1 MHVRVWNAPRTGD
14 RRVPWS
20 RAAALPRQPVQAKCT
35 KMLCA
40 SNTHAPRRLAGLARP
55 PQRGRDR
62 VRGMPKGP
70 QKARRSGPP
79 LEFQAGT
86 LLKSSS
92 LSGART
98 TPLPRD
104 PAAVVALP
112 RGTGFPEMDPQK
124 RSSPPQTPSRVWPP
138 RACAAGEATFELH
151 SECWATEPTTG
162 ARGGWPRAR
171 PHLVY
176 RADKPPQLQAAPAP
190 LSPIPPRN
198 RQLARINPRGN
209 RGG

>member
-86 LLKSSS
+86 LLKSRA
-92 LSGART
+92 LSGARAN
-98 TPLPRD
+98 PLPQD
-104 PAAVVALP
+104 PAGVVEAHG
-112 RGTGFPEMDPQK
+112 GTGSREIDPQK
-124 RSSPPQTPSRVWPP
+124 RSSASQAPAGPRPPW
-138 RACAAGEATFELH
+138 AGAAGEGRFGLH
-151 SECWATEPTTG
+151 SHARTPHFGSHAARSRPNPAGIECG
-162 ARGGWPRAR
+162 ARPRSPGRPGGW
-171 PHLVY
+171 
-176 RADKPPQLQAAPAP
+176 AP
-190 LSPIPPRN
+190 LWSPKRE
-198 RQLARINPRGN
+198 LC
-209 RGG
+209 